1 MASNAAQPSQPER
14 PVKALS
20 VQPWHC
26 CRIVDRAKCWE
37 LRGTTTKHGGR
48 VALAAK
54 GTGQLW
60 GEATIVSSELVAHK
74 DENGEFCPAPGNEAA
89 FPGLADNY
97 DKHAV
102 RDLSMLPY
110 PVLWAW
116 RLEDALW
123 YADPKPYV
131 HPTGQMSWINLPAK
145 TPESTQRQSTE
156 PRPPP
161 RKRPAAVRFGLPA
174 KAEEKDSNKPAASR
188 DGAVRLDL
196 SDEEKPDID
205 ANGMD
210 VDN

>member
-1 MASNAAQPSQPER
+1 M
-14 PVKALS
+14 
-20 VQPWHC
+20 
-26 CRIVDRAKCWE
+26 
-37 LRGTTTKHGGR
+37 
-48 VALAAK
+48 
-54 GTGQLW
+54 
-60 GEATIVSSELVAHK
+60 
-74 DENGEFCPAPGNEAA
+74 
-89 FPGLADNY
+89 ADNY